1 MEVSVHHSLGLSQ
14 VALGEAGECLR
25 QQALLLGAQGQLQMM
40 TQQPLGE
47 DGVLARHEGL
57 VEGLELE
64 RHRSE
69 PRQQG
74 DGLAIPGQHV
84 VIVQAADKLGIAKVT
99 DRQQALLVVHRPDLG
114 SQQPHG
120 VQGGRIANEFMIFF
134 GFRISIH
141 PHQATTTEVAAET
154 GVTGDQGQ
162 LEIGIT
168 GNPAC
173 PLQ

>member
-1 MEVSVHHSLGLSQ
+1 
-14 VALGEAGECLR
+14 
-25 QQALLLGAQGQLQMM
+25 M

-47 DGVLARHEGL
+47 DGVLACHEGL
-57 VEGLELE
+57 VEGLE
-64 RHRSE
+64 RQPDRSQ
-69 PRQQG
+69 PGQQPY
-74 DGLAIPGQHV
+74 GLVIPGQHV
-84 VIVQAADKLGIAKVT
+84 AIVQAADKLGIAKVT

-114 SQQPHG
+114 SLQPHG

-162 LEIGIT
+162 LEVGIT